1 MRRAMLTVL
10 TTSLTAALA
19 AGAALTV
26 PAQAAAPTVELQ
38 PDRLE
43 RGADI
48 AIAHI
53 DDGDLVD
60 GVRRVDLP
68 GTEAELLGAS
78 GEAWIA
84 STWRT
89 NAVGETRSRRVVR
102 VEADGNV
109 RELLRPL
116 EVYGTVLSE
125 DGSRLLAV
133 GGGRASQ
140 VTVWSAVDGT
150 EIASRTFRRYPE
162 VVTADGRKVLVRTTD
177 RLLWWRV
184 SRDSV
189 RTVTRALTGQA
200 SIEHD
205 LLVTYTKDPYLGG
218 CTRLARLSRPGTTV
232 WRSCRDR
239 VAAFSPDGTQMVTF
253 HILTDGLGPGEVRL
267 REMDGTRLATY
278 RTNWFSG
285 WQWESPGTLLLDV
298 NGARKH
304 AVVRCAL
311 ADCEDATDPVK
322 VSAP

>member
-1 MRRAMLTVL
+1 MRRSVL
-10 TTSLTAALA
+10 AVLATTLSTLAVSGALA
-19 AGAALTV
+19 V
-26 PAQAAAPTVELQ
+26 PAQAATPTVDLQ
-38 PDRLE
+38 PDRLP

-48 AIAHI
+48 AIPHVE
-53 DDGDLVD
+53 DGVLVD

-68 GTEAELLGAS
+68 GTEADLLGSS
-78 GEAWIA
+78 GDAFIA

-89 NAVGETRSRRVVR
+89 NAVGETRGRRVVR
-102 VEADGNV
+102 VEADGSI
-109 RELLRPL
+109 RELLRPR
-116 EVYGTVLSE
+116 EVYGTTLSE
-125 DGSRLLAV
+125 DGSRLLAA
-133 GGGRASQ
+133 GGERTSQ
-140 VTVWSAVDGT
+140 VRVWSAVDGT

-162 VVTADGRKVLVRTTD
+162 VVAADGRKVLVRTTD
-177 RLLWWRV
+177 RLQWWRV
-184 SRDSV
+184 GRDSV

-239 VAAFSPDGTQMVTF
+239 VAAFSPDGTEMLTF

-267 REMDGTRLATY
+267 REIDGTRTATY

-285 WQWESPGTLLLDV
+285 WEWESRGTLLLDV
-298 NGARKH
+298 NGARKY

-322 VSAP
+322 VQAP